1 MIEFYSWNYN
11 LFFSVCDESIV
22 NSSSENQEK
31 ITEKINKLNNV
42 LNELFQRWTN
52 NLSQL
57 REIAVAII
65 QFGNYK
71 NMRFC
76 SFYKELEK
84 DVKEFSKRARRLRNR
99 FRSGSDLLKCFHPN
113 SEDTRCFFLT
123 VYIRLLIKDLSG
135 GWIYTQNNE
144 RALNFGYLRKVRSWF
159 YDAKDHSCCV
169 SADISSDI
177 FCSILR
183 NKN

>member
-71 NMRFC
+71 NNA
-76 SFYKELEK
+76 
-84 DVKEFSKRARRLRNR
+84 VLR
-99 FRSGSDLLKCFHPN
+99 
-113 SEDTRCFFLT
+113 
-123 VYIRLLIKDLSG
+123 
-135 GWIYTQNNE
+135 
-144 RALNFGYLRKVRSWF
+144 
-159 YDAKDHSCCV
+159 
-169 SADISSDI
+169 
-177 FCSILR
+177 IL
-183 NKN
+183 